1 MQNTLFIRADDVA
14 SELGVSKAYAY
25 KLIKRLNEELKAKGY
40 IVVSGRVNREY
51 FTERI
56 YKKNIEKEM

>member
-14 SELGVSKAYAY
+14 SELCVSKAFAY

-40 IVVSGRVNREY
+40 IVVSGRVNREC

-56 YKKNIEKEM
+56 YKKNTEKEM